1 MVRPHPMNESEVM
14 TLATLHPIAAPRRL
28 RPVPLLFVGAGL
40 ALLGGALFI
49 EHGLGIRPCILCEY
63 QRIPP
68 LVVIVLAA
76 VAAWPGLPRPWARA
90 LLGLVALVFLGGA
103 VLAGYHVGVEQHW
116 WAGTDQCGGADAP
129 PSEVSTSLADLRAAL
144 AAPEIVPCDAVP
156 WSLFG
161 ISLAGFNLILSLGLS
176 AVALW
181 AVRRPAAW
189 RNDR

>member
-1 MVRPHPMNESEVM
+1 MA
-14 TLATLHPIAAPRRL
+14 LATPQSIAAPRRL
-28 RPVPLLFVGAGL
+28 HSVPLLFVGAGL
-40 ALLGGALFI
+40 ALVGGALFI

-68 LVVIVLAA
+68 LLVAGLAGI
-76 VAAWPGLPRPWARA
+76 AALPWVPRAGARR
-90 LLGLVALVFLGGA
+90 LIGLVALVFLGGA

-116 WAGTDQCGGADAP
+116 WAGTDQCGGAGAP
-129 PSEVSTSLADLRAAL
+129 PPEVSASLADLRAAL
-144 AAPEIVPCDAVP
+144 AVPEIVPCDAVP

-181 AVRRPAAW
+181 TVRRPDAW
-189 RNDR
+189 RDDR